1 MQNFLIVVVMLLLNV
16 SAVAAR
22 PAEPIIQ
29 ADSAILIEAGTGR
42 VIYEKNADQVR
53 PPASMTKM
61 MTCILGLEQLPRNTL
76 IPLSNA
82 AIYAED
88 NSFKWA
94 PGDVIQADELL
105 LGMMMVSD
113 NGAAIAVAQTVA
125 GSVPQFASMM
135 NEKAAEIGCTN
146 TNFVNPNGL
155 PNRNHYSTARDMAK
169 IAMYGMKMPEFRKM
183 VSTIEYPIRWASPS
197 NKIDVAITT
206 NEMLEYYSGMNGIKT
221 GWTNAAGG
229 CFAGSAMRGNT
240 ELIAIV
246 MHSPDTQTRFDDT
259 AKLLDYGFE
268 VVKMTKVLNKD
279 RVSKIVFVENGVQA
293 TVHVRPLE
301 DLNFPLFEGEDTK
314 KLKIVYELPKTV
326 EAPIKEGKTL
336 GYVRLKYDGEVVAS
350 IPMIAEESVE
360 RGFSFLSK
368 LVGLVAPVITIA
380 QSMFGAFFA

>member
-1 MQNFLIVVVMLLLNV
+1 MQIFLIVILLLFNI
-16 SAVAAR
+16 STVAAQ
-22 PAEPIIQ
+22 PTEPIIQ
-29 ADSAILIEAGTGR
+29 ADAAILIESGTGR

-82 AIYAED
+82 AIYTED
-88 NSFKWA
+88 NSFKWT

-113 NGAAIAVAQTVA
+113 NGAAIAVAETVS
-125 GSVPQFASMM
+125 GSVPQFATMM

-169 IAMYGMKMPEFRKM
+169 IAMYGMKMPDFRKI
-183 VSTIEYPIRWASPS
+183 VSTIEYPIRWTSPS
-197 NKIDVAITT
+197 NKVDVAITT
-206 NEMLEYYSGMNGIKT
+206 NEMLEYYAGMNGIKT

-240 ELIAIV
+240 ELIAII
-246 MHSPDTQTRFDDT
+246 MHSPDTHTRFNDA

-268 VVKMTKVLNKD
+268 IVKMTNILNKD
-279 RVSKIVFVENGVQA
+279 RVSKVIFVENGVQA

-314 KLKIVYELPKTV
+314 KLKIVYELPRTI
-326 EAPIKEGKTL
+326 EAPVNKGKTL

-350 IPMIAEESVE
+350 VPMIAEETVE

-368 LVGLVAPVITIA
+368 LVGLAAPVINIA
-380 QSMFGAFFA
+380 QGMWGAFFA

>member
-1 MQNFLIVVVMLLLNV
+1 MRIFLIVMMLLFNFSAV
-16 SAVAAR
+16 SAR
-22 PAEPIIQ
+22 PTEPIIQ
-29 ADSAILIEAGTGR
+29 ADSAILIESGTGR

-94 PGDVIQADELL
+94 PGDVMQADELL

-113 NGAAIAVAQTVA
+113 NGAAIAVAQTVS
-125 GSVPQFASMM
+125 GSVAQFAAMM
-135 NEKAAEIGCTN
+135 NEKAIELGCTN

-169 IAMYGMKMPEFRKM
+169 IAMYGMKMPDFRKI
-183 VSTIEYPIRWASPS
+183 VSTIEYPIHWSSPS
-197 NKIDVAITT
+197 SKIDVSITT
-206 NEMLEYYSGMNGIKT
+206 NEMLEYYTGMNGIKT

-229 CFAGSAMRGNT
+229 CFAGSAMRGGT

-246 MHSPDTQTRFDDT
+246 MHSPDTHTRFDDT
-259 AKLLDYGFE
+259 AKLLDYGFDM
-268 VVKMTKVLNKD
+268 VKMSKVLNKD
-279 RVSKIVFVENGVQA
+279 RVSKTVFVENGVQA
-293 TVHVRPLE
+293 TVHARPLE

-314 KLKIVYELPKTV
+314 LLKIVYELPKVV
-326 EAPIKEGKTL
+326 EAPIRKGKTL
-336 GYVRLKYDGEVVAS
+336 GYARLKYDGEVVAS
-350 IPMIAEESVE
+350 VPMIAEETVD
-360 RGFSFLSK
+360 RGFSVLSK
-368 LVGLVAPVITIA
+368 VVGLAAPVITMA
-380 QSMFGAFFA
+380 QNMLGAFFA

>member
-1 MQNFLIVVVMLLLNV
+1 M
-16 SAVAAR
+16 VAAQ

-29 ADSAILIEAGTGR
+29 ADSAILIESGTGR

-88 NSFKWA
+88 NSFKWV

-113 NGAAIAVAQTVA
+113 NGAAIAIAQTVS
-125 GSVPQFASMM
+125 GSVPQFAAMM
-135 NEKAAEIGCTN
+135 NEKASEIGCTA

-169 IAMYGMKMPEFRKM
+169 IAMYGMKMPAFRNI
-183 VSTIEYPIRWASPS
+183 VSAIEEPIHWSSPS
-197 NKIDVAITT
+197 NKVDVAITT
-206 NEMLEYYSGMNGIKT
+206 NEMLEYYAGMNGIKT

-240 ELIAIV
+240 EFIV
-246 MHSPDTQTRFDDT
+246 IIMHSPDTQTRFDDA

-279 RVSKIVFVENGVQA
+279 RVSKVLFVENGVKA
-293 TVHVRPLE
+293 TIHVRPLE

-326 EAPIKEGKTL
+326 EAPIKKGKTL

-350 IPMIAEESVE
+350 IPMIAEETVE
-360 RGFSFLSK
+360 KGFSFFSK
-368 LVGLVAPVITIA
+368 LVGLAAPVITIA
-380 QSMFGAFFA
+380 QNMLGSFFA